1 MSPNKLRVAI
11 LGAGLIAPNHAAG
24 FQEVPDLAQVV
35 AVCDIHREN
44 AENLAALF
52 DAHFCTDYR
61 EVLANPEID
70 LVDVLLPHHLHYQV
84 AMEVIAA
91 KKHLLLEKPVAVTYQ
106 QSMEI
111 YEAAKKARIH
121 FGVAENTRYIQAYVE
136 TEKILKAGKLG
147 DITLVRTFLPA
158 NERVRLSSGDFWGKK
173 LSQGGGTLIDS
184 GAHTFYLLK
193 WLFGEVKE
201 LVAFTSQLY
210 KVDSEVED
218 NADVR
223 GKLACG
229 ADFLSSFTFTAEVPH
244 SERLEVYGTTGSL
257 IVDQMV
263 NPPVKFYTEPVDFD
277 GTPVEGPEYDPLGWH
292 YFSIVEEVK
301 DFVRTVVED
310 RLPTVDPLDCCYAVK
325 VIEKAYE
332 SARNGNIK
340 VSLRGRSLPE
350 AIS

>member
-1 MSPNKLRVAI
+1 MSANKLRVAI

-35 AVCDIHREN
+35 GICDINREN
-44 AENLAALF
+44 ADNLATLF
-52 DAHFCTDYR
+52 DAKIYSDYR
-61 EVLANPEID
+61 ELIADPDID
-70 LVDVLLPHHLHYQV
+70 LIDVLLPHHLHYPV
-84 AMEVIAA
+84 AMEIIAT
-91 KKHLLLEKPVAVTYQ
+91 KKHLLLEKPMAVTYR

-111 YEAAKKARIH
+111 FESAKKAGIH
-121 FGVAENTRYIQAYVE
+121 FGVAENTRYIRAYVE
-136 TEKILKAGKLG
+136 AEKIIKTGKLG

-158 NERVRLSSGDFWGKK
+158 NERIRLSSDDFWGKR
-173 LSQGGGTLIDS
+173 LDQGGGALIDS
-184 GAHTFYLLK
+184 GPHTFYLLK
-193 WLFGEVKE
+193 WLFGEIRE

-257 IVDQMV
+257 IVDQLV
-263 NPPVKFYTEPVDFD
+263 NPPVRLYTEPVDFD
-277 GTPVEGPEYDPLGWH
+277 GTQVEGLEYDPMGWH

-301 DFVRTVVED
+301 DFVRTVVEN
-310 RLPTVDPLDCCYAVK
+310 RPPTVDPLDCCYVVK
-325 VIEKAYE
+325 VIEKAYN
-332 SARNGNIK
+332 SARNGNKLVTI
-340 VSLRGRSLPE
+340 
-350 AIS
+350 

>member
-1 MSPNKLRVAI
+1 MSPKKLKVAI

-35 AVCDIHREN
+35 AVCDINRES
-44 AENLAALF
+44 AENLATLF
-52 DAHFCTDYR
+52 DARVCTDYR
-61 EVLANPEID
+61 ELLADPEID
-70 LVDVLLPHHLHYQV
+70 LVDVLLPHNLHYPV
-84 AMEVIAA
+84 AMDVVRAM
-91 KKHLLLEKPVAVTYQ
+91 KHLLLEKPVAVTYQ
-106 QSMEI
+106 QSLEI

-121 FGVAENTRYIQAYVE
+121 FGVAENTRFIRAYVE
-136 TEKILKAGKLG
+136 AEKIIKAGKLG

-158 NERVRLSSGDFWGKK
+158 NERVRLSSNDFWGKK
-173 LSQGGGTLIDS
+173 AGFGAGALIDS
-184 GAHTFYLLK
+184 GPHTFYLLK
-193 WLFGEVKE
+193 WLFGGVRE

-229 ADFLSSFTFTAEVPH
+229 ADFLSSFTFTAEIPH

-257 IVDQMV
+257 IVDQLV
-263 NPPVKFYTEPVDFD
+263 NPPVKFYAEPVDFD
-277 GTPVEGPEYDPLGWH
+277 GTSLKGPEYDPLGWH

-310 RLPTVDPLDCCYAVK
+310 RPPTVNPLDCCYAVN

-332 SARNGNIK
+332 SAKNGNKLIQ
-340 VSLRGRSLPE
+340 V
-350 AIS
+350 